1 MGFSSKFL
9 TKTTQRMKKRII
21 LFVFLLTIANNILA
35 QNILEYT
42 VNLNDRADDLFKV
55 ELKVKGLKK
64 NNAVYQF
71 AATAPGTYQVM
82 DMGRFVRK
90 FEAFDAKGR
99 KITTKQIS
107 TNQWQLSAP
116 EKVATIRYHIAE
128 TFDTPVKENKIYEM
142 CGSSIEEDH
151 VLINGQA
158 VFGYPTGMQDAPLK
172 IKIDYPQE
180 WIYGTALEVK
190 EGFFLANNYDHI
202 VDSPILFGKLSKAST
217 KIRNTDVELYTYSKT
232 GKITSERLLASMT
245 NMLVAAD
252 AFLNGLPVPRY
263 TFLFHFENTSAG
275 AWEHSYS
282 SEYII
287 KEEEWSEA
295 FGKKM
300 TDIAAHEFFHIV
312 TPLNIHSEI
321 IEKFNFVQPVASEHL
336 WLYEGTTEWAS
347 HKMQLT
353 YSIKTLD
360 DYFKE
365 LRQKVIVDERFY
377 DKNYSLSKISLT
389 SYTPEGQ
396 KQYSNIYMRGAL
408 VAGLLDIRLLELSKG
423 QRGYREVI
431 NELAKEYG
439 ANKSFPEK
447 EWFEIFT
454 QKTYPEIADFF
465 NRYVKNAE
473 PLPLE
478 EYYAKI
484 GILYDK
490 SKKTF
495 ALNPQ
500 ASPEQVRLR
509 ERWLRN

>member
-1 MGFSSKFL
+1 M
-9 TKTTQRMKKRII
+9 QN
-21 LFVFLLTIANNILA
+21 FVKLIFIFLLVARNIVA
-35 QNILEYT
+35 QNVLEYR
-42 VNLNDRADDLFKV
+42 VNLNDRTDDLFKV

-71 AATAPGTYQVM
+71 ASTAPGTYQVM

-90 FEAFDAKGR
+90 FEAFDAKGK
-99 KITTKQIS
+99 KISTKQIG

-142 CGSSIEEDH
+142 CGSSIEDDH
-151 VLINGQA
+151 VLINGQT

-180 WIYGTALEVK
+180 WVYGTALEVK
-190 EGFFLANNYDHI
+190 DGYFLANNYDHI

-217 KIRNTDVELYTYSKT
+217 KIRDTEVELYTYSKT
-232 GKITSERLLASMT
+232 GKITSEKLLGSMT

-252 AFLNGLPVPRY
+252 AFLGGLPVPRY
-263 TFLFHFENTSAG
+263 TFLFHFEDRDAG

-282 SEYII
+282 SEYVM
-287 KEEEWSEA
+287 KEQDWSDD

-321 IEKFNFVQPVASEHL
+321 IEKFNFVKPTPSEHL

-365 LRQKVIVDERFY
+365 LRQKVIVDEKFY
-377 DKNYSLSKISLT
+377 DKDYSLSKISLT

-396 KQYSNIYMRGAL
+396 KQYGNIYMRGAL

-423 QRGYREVI
+423 QKGYREVI

-439 ANKSFPEK
+439 PKKSFPEK
-447 EWFEIFT
+447 EWFDIFVK
-454 QKTYPEIADFF
+454 KTYPEIADFI
-465 NRYVKNAE
+465 NRYIKNAE

-484 GILYDK
+484 GVLYDK
-490 SKKTF
+490 NTKTF
-495 ALNPQ
+495 SLNPQ
-500 ASPEQVRLR
+500 ATAEQLRLR

>member
-1 MGFSSKFL
+1 M
-9 TKTTQRMKKRII
+9 TKNYLALVLISW
-21 LFVFLLTIANNILA
+21 LLGAGAWA
-35 QNILEYT
+35 QQQVLEYV

-90 FEAFDAKGR
+90 FEAFDAKGKR
-99 KITTKQIS
+99 VTTKQIG

-142 CGSSIEEDH
+142 CGSSIENDH
-151 VLINGQA
+151 VLINGQT
-158 VFGYPTGMQDAPLK
+158 VFGYPMGMQDAPLK
-172 IKIDYPQE
+172 IKIDYPQD

-190 EGFFLANNYDHI
+190 DGYFLAKNYDHI

-217 KIRNTDVELYTYSKT
+217 KIRDTDIELYTYSKT
-232 GKITSERLLASMT
+232 GKITSEKLLGSMT

-263 TFLFHFENTSAG
+263 TFLFHFENSNAG

-282 SEYII
+282 SEYVI
-287 KEEEWSEA
+287 KEEEWSEN
-295 FGKKM
+295 FGKEM

-321 IEKFNFVQPVASEHL
+321 IEKFNFIQPTPSEHL
-336 WLYEGTTEWAS
+336 WLYEGVTEWAS
-347 HKMQLT
+347 HKMQLA

-365 LRQKVIVDERFY
+365 LRQKTLIDEKYY

-396 KQYSNIYMRGAL
+396 KQYGNIYMRGAL

-423 QRGYREVI
+423 QRGLREVI
-431 NELAKEYG
+431 NELSKEYG
-439 ANKSFPEK
+439 ATKSFPEK
-447 EWFEIFT
+447 EWFDIFT
-454 QKTYPEIADFF
+454 KRTYPEIGDFI
-465 NRYVKNAE
+465 NRYIKNAE

-484 GILYDK
+484 GILYNPANR
-490 SKKTF
+490 SF
-495 ALNPQ
+495 AINPQ
-500 ASPEQVRLR
+500 ASIEQVRLR
-509 ERWLRN
+509 ERWLRNQ